1 MSTRAM
7 SGAASFLVV
16 LACSVPLGATT
27 VAPPANLGALARMS
41 DSVVLARAAGSAPD
55 VSHPAGLPHT
65 ATRFE
70 RLRHVA
76 GEVLPDAF
84 VVSEPGGVRGDRGLA
99 VGGSPAYESG
109 RTFLL
114 FLHRHGVG
122 RLGSRMMAWGLLVA
136 DGATV
141 LLTPLAEAGEI
152 DIAAVSAYEPVSS
165 YDPMLLLDHLAEV
178 ARGGEW
184 SASRA
189 GALPRG
195 WWLAPPPAGCQF
207 LRSSTD
213 GLPIRWFNYETGA
226 SSQIRHTTPGQAG
239 LPDGGVAAV
248 MQGAAAWTNHAD
260 SVVRYQYTG
269 SAPAAIN
276 CTAGEEQ
283 GAVWFNDPCGAI
295 PDLSGCSGTLAFGGA
310 FFSLGV
316 VLHDGEPWHPA
327 AATFVVVNN
336 GTQCIGETSFREM
349 MTHELG
355 HTQGFGH
362 HSAAPAPNNPTM
374 SAFLKA
380 DGRGA
385 ALVGLDRTCASYAY
399 HTFLDV
405 PTSDGAWRFVE
416 AVENAGITGGCAS
429 GLYCPNASV
438 NREQMAAFLL
448 LAREGA
454 SYNPP
459 ACATAPFSDVPVSH
473 PFCKWIRELAA
484 RNVTGGCGG
493 GNYCP
498 TLPVTRDQMAVFLLR
513 TLLGGTYVPPA
524 CTAPMFSDV
533 PCSHPFAPWIN
544 QLVARGITGGCGPG
558 LFCPSSPNTR
568 AQMAVFLSTTFG
580 LALPN

>member
-1 MSTRAM
+1 
-7 SGAASFLVV
+7 
-16 LACSVPLGATT
+16 
-27 VAPPANLGALARMS
+27 
-41 DSVVLARAAGSAPD
+41 
-55 VSHPAGLPHT
+55 
-65 ATRFE
+65 
-70 RLRHVA
+70 
-76 GEVLPDAF
+76 
-84 VVSEPGGVRGDRGLA
+84 
-99 VGGSPAYESG
+99 
-109 RTFLL
+109 
-114 FLHRHGVG
+114 
-122 RLGSRMMAWGLLVA
+122 
-136 DGATV
+136 
-141 LLTPLAEAGEI
+141 
-152 DIAAVSAYEPVSS
+152 
-165 YDPMLLLDHLAEV
+165 
-178 ARGGEW
+178 
-184 SASRA
+184 
-189 GALPRG
+189 
-195 WWLAPPPAGCQF
+195 
-207 LRSSTD
+207 
-213 GLPIRWFNYETGA
+213 
-226 SSQIRHTTPGQAG
+226 
-239 LPDGGVAAV
+239 
-248 MQGAAAWTNHAD
+248 
-260 SVVRYQYTG
+260 
-269 SAPAAIN
+269 
-276 CTAGEEQ
+276 
-283 GAVWFNDPCGAI
+283 
-295 PDLSGCSGTLAFGGA
+295 
-310 FFSLGV
+310 
-316 VLHDGEPWHPA
+316 
-327 AATFVVVNN
+327 
-336 GTQCIGETSFREM
+336 
-349 MTHELG
+349 
-355 HTQGFGH
+355 
-362 HSAAPAPNNPTM
+362 M

-473 PFCKWIRELAA
+473 PFCKWIRELAS